1 MIVTHLRRLAVLLPL
16 AAGLAVPL
24 AGCATPEELA
34 IQQQRRERALQT
46 GSNIARS
53 DGRGSTDAVTNRD
66 AQDSTMNDLRNTSL
80 QSLYPKGPSQ

>member
-1 MIVTHLRRLAVLLPL
+1 MVLIHLRRAAVLLSL
-16 AAGLAVPL
+16 AAGLAFPL

-53 DGRGSTDAVTNRD
+53 DGRGNADAVTQRD
-66 AQDSTMNDLRNTSL
+66 AQDAMMNDMRNNSL
-80 QSLYPKGPSQ
+80 QTLNPKPPGQ

>member
-1 MIVTHLRRLAVLLPL
+1 MFVTHLRRLAVLLPL

-34 IQQQRRERALQT
+34 IQQKRRERALQT

-53 DGRGSTDAVTNRD
+53 DGRGSADAVTNRD

-80 QSLYPKGPSQ
+80 QSRYPKGPSQ